1 MFTKRMSVA
10 EFLTDFSDI
19 DDINY
24 THKIIVFSEG
34 YSDEEYDKIYDLLRN
49 KWAVNKLRYLNK
61 LVGHNGSGPVYDTY
75 DDNHKLIKRQLIL
88 VENCDLEV
96 IESAYEL
103 WEYLDMDYELYL
115 VCPEIKE
122 ERICF

>member
-1 MFTKRMSVA
+1 MTAKRISVT
-10 EFLTDFSDI
+10 EFLIDFSVI

-34 YSDEEYDKIYDLLRN
+34 YSDEEYDKIYDLLHN
-49 KWAVNKLRYLNK
+49 KWDVNKLRYLNK
-61 LVGHNGSGPVYDTY
+61 LVGHNGSGPVYDVY

-96 IESAYEL
+96 IDTAYEL

-115 VCPEIKE
+115 ICPEE
-122 ERICF
+122 D